1 MRIFDGKNKVSILK
15 WLLPVVFLLWQ
26 KVAWAEYALHE
37 KIPGQ
42 ENITTLQ
49 GYLEGLY
56 KFGIA
61 IVAILAVVM
70 VAVGAFMYIVS
81 SAGNVAKM
89 TNAKDII
96 TNALVGL
103 VMALLA
109 WLILFVIN
117 PDLIGTGLNM
127 QGPEYVNW
135 VGDGNPDVNICSQSN
150 NPYYES
156 IPCNGDKVCIN
167 DQCVYKKDF
176 CPLDEGWSGQNNGG
190 CHTIDLA
197 KPGEPC
203 GPMKSVGEGFVGTC
217 SGGGTDC
224 PAGGYRV
231 TNGKQCANSIC
242 CMTGL

>member
-1 MRIFDGKNKVSILK
+1 MKMDNKKIMNLFKLLIVVVIFGMGQGVLAAY
-15 WLLPVVFLLWQ
+15 Q
-26 KVAWAEYALHE
+26 LHE

-89 TNAKDII
+89 ANAKEII

-117 PDLIGTGLNM
+117 PDLIGSGLNM
-127 QGPEYVNW
+127 QGPEYNNRI
-135 VGDGNPDVNICSQSN
+135 GDGRPDPAVCTQNN

-190 CHTIDLA
+190 CHTADLA
-197 KPGEPC
+197 QPGQPC
-203 GPMKSVGEGFVGTC
+203 GPMKSGGEGLVGFC
-217 SGGGTDC
+217 STERTDC
-224 PAGGYRV
+224 PAGGYRI
-231 TNGKQCANSIC
+231 TNGKQCANSVC
-242 CMTGL
+242 CVVNGL